1 MAVPQQ
7 KKSKAKRRSRRAQ
20 HDKVAL
26 PQVGICENCGADVVS
41 HRACG
46 ECGWYGGRVAVVMAQ
61 EDEFLEMDEEQ
72 PAT

>member
-20 HDKVAL
+20 HDKVTL
-26 PQVGICENCGADVVS
+26 PNAAICDNCGADVLS

-46 ECGWYGGRVAVVMAQ
+46 ECGWYKDRVVIAPKVV
-61 EDEFLEMDEEQ
+61 EEIIDEE
-72 PAT
+72 AA